1 MTLES
6 SVAEHLLDIKKKNSH
21 IPHIYEYHLFHK
33 KKVIQEY
40 IVELTFN

>member
-6 SVAEHLLDIKKKNSH
+6 SVAENLLDIKKNSH